1 MFALWISL
9 IFLFL
14 QLRYTDTLFTEQ
26 EVRYSLQWKCI
37 LGNLCVN
44 WIKRSVQIYC
54 NIYYFSFQRG
64 LSIKSVPVS
73 LVLPDTKGKSF
84 LVNVFDTPGKIMDSS
99 IAIYCKTEYRI
110 ICYYYMPC
118 VCRQYNV
125 RSDWLIVIELQALF
139 SHNAHGLII
148 GLQKQS
154 KKKLKKPFNF
164 CLKIVLAENEW
175 WGGTHWEWILFLPY
189 LLPTGQM
196 RIKSCF
202 PRGKIPLSQMT
213 RWHFLRAQLIA

>member
-1 MFALWISL
+1 MFIFWNINYNLLIFCAVHVHVRSYLCHHPLTVMFALWISL

-37 LGNLCVN
+37 LGDLCVN
-44 WIKRSVQIYC
+44 WIKQSVQIYC

-110 ICYYYMPC
+110 IWYYYMPC
-118 VCRQYNV
+118 VCRQYNAC
-125 RSDWLIVIELQALF
+125 SDWLIVIELQ
-139 SHNAHGLII
+139 
-148 GLQKQS
+148 
-154 KKKLKKPFNF
+154 
-164 CLKIVLAENEW
+164 
-175 WGGTHWEWILFLPY
+175 GTILP
-189 LLPTGQM
+189 
-196 RIKSCF
+196 
-202 PRGKIPLSQMT
+202 
-213 RWHFLRAQLIA
+213 